1 MKTPKPEKTKKQ
13 LSASDKLFH
22 KLQIKFTVLVTG
34 VCTALIFACLAGMLI
49 ANYLSTE
56 SMIYSSLD
64 KALSLPLDYILGENE
79 SDEINECSIIIATEA
94 GEHTIVDYKYLTE
107 DEFALLVDIAQ
118 SGVREYTLSGRS
130 FRIASKDTTFLGKPA
145 QIYAIYDFT
154 HLHLIF
160 VGESLIVCITLGTFI
175 IVLGI
180 LSFLLS
186 GRLLSPARVSLI
198 KQKDLVANAGHELK
212 TPITII
218 SANLDVLRAEGE
230 ISPENEKWVENI
242 DTQTKRMQEL
252 VTELLELSSFEASA
266 NTPVMKEF
274 DLGELVESNCLS
286 FEASCYE
293 DGKTLELQCEE
304 ARVISDEQCW
314 NKIIGVLLDNAV
326 KYSPSG
332 EKITVSLSVKNRQ
345 RKKMRAEFVVSNKG
359 EIPKEE
365 LPFIFERFHKVGHKS
380 NSFGLGLAMAKS
392 ITELLGG
399 KITAVSE
406 NGTTSFIVR
415 IPV

>member
-107 DEFALLVDIAQ
+107 DEFALLVGMAQ

-180 LSFLLS
+180 LSFL
-186 GRLLSPARVSLI
+186 
-198 KQKDLVANAGHELK
+198 
-212 TPITII
+212 
-218 SANLDVLRAEGE
+218 
-230 ISPENEKWVENI
+230 
-242 DTQTKRMQEL
+242 
-252 VTELLELSSFEASA
+252 
-266 NTPVMKEF
+266 
-274 DLGELVESNCLS
+274 
-286 FEASCYE
+286 
-293 DGKTLELQCEE
+293 
-304 ARVISDEQCW
+304 
-314 NKIIGVLLDNAV
+314 
-326 KYSPSG
+326 
-332 EKITVSLSVKNRQ
+332 
-345 RKKMRAEFVVSNKG
+345 
-359 EIPKEE
+359 
-365 LPFIFERFHKVGHKS
+365 
-380 NSFGLGLAMAKS
+380 
-392 ITELLGG
+392 
-399 KITAVSE
+399 
-406 NGTTSFIVR
+406 
-415 IPV
+415 